1 MSVYDEMRKLLAGIV
16 TSDETAERLDRAVE
30 AAEAGHDEAVLQCAR
45 LLAERD
51 AALEDRVALPVGADG
66 IPIRPGDVVDISP
79 GGCFE
84 GRRGTEVEHIE
95 LRERW
100 LVAVSG
106 NGGTEYYKPEHVVHA
121 DDSFGARLRALLRE
135 RGMRQSDLAKAMGAA
150 PAVVSRWVRGAIT
163 PRFDMLQA
171 IREAL
176 GCSWDDLMGA

>member
-1 MSVYDEMRKLLAGIV
+1 MRITNELREWWVHKFPVMDSGLHQDFMAI
-16 TSDETAERLDRAVE
+16 ADRI
-30 AAEAGHDEAVLQCAR
+30 
-45 LLAERD
+45 D

-66 IPIRPGDVVDISP
+66 IPIRPGDVVDVLDGS
-79 GGCFE
+79 FE

-100 LVAVSG
+100 LVAG
-106 NGGTEYYKPEHVVHA
+106 NGGAEYYRPEHVVHA
-121 DDSFGARLRALLRE
+121 DDSFGARLRGLLKE
-135 RGMRQSDLAKAMGAA
+135 RGMRQSDLAKAMGVA